1 MVKHKLI
8 WAYVFL
14 VGLPLLGLLCTLHA
28 GATLTA
34 PLAVSGNWTVEADL
48 NSWRGL
54 PCGEVLT
61 DGQKPLL
68 KIVQAGRILTVTID
82 NPEKTALTG
91 TIVGTTLTATQAN
104 GQEGS
109 EGVRSLGAGC
119 SDPHPLGLRAT
130 VKEKGR
136 HRSLTG
142 TFSLDG
148 CLACPTLAF
157 TAIRQFGEDRTEH

>member
-8 WAYVFL
+8 CAYVFL
-14 VGLPLLGLLCTLHA
+14 VGLPLLGLLCTLRA

-34 PLAVSGNWTVEADL
+34 PLAVSGNWTVAADL
-48 NSWRGL
+48 DSWRGL
-54 PCGEVLT
+54 LCGKLLSEA
-61 DGQKPLL
+61 QRPLL
-68 KIVQAGRILTVTID
+68 NIAQVGRTLTVAINNPDKIV
-82 NPEKTALTG
+82 LTG
-91 TIVGTTLTATQAN
+91 TIEGTVLTATQAY

-109 EGVRSLGAGC
+109 EGARSLGAGC
-119 SDPHPLGLRAT
+119 SDPHPLALRAT
-130 VKEKGR
+130 VKDKGK

-157 TAIRQFGEDRTEH
+157 SAIRQIGEERAEH